1 MLACGGDRVGIVGYG
16 AGIGAGGRGG
26 WGAALGGQGRRGG
39 SDGLSDVE
47 VTLERGVCREVN
59 GGCEGEETGAK
70 EENIGEGEHGSVIED
85 QGLTVME
92 N

>member
-1 MLACGGDRVGIVGYG
+1 
-16 AGIGAGGRGG
+16 
-26 WGAALGGQGRRGG
+26 
-39 SDGLSDVE
+39 LSDVE
-47 VTLERGVCREVN
+47 VTLERGVCGEVN

-70 EENIGEGEHGSVIED
+70 EENIGEAEHGSVIED